1 MTSADSRF
9 PRTPWFAMVASGM
22 AGAGLF
28 ALRSQ
33 FRTNPG
39 RIAAVVAWTCNV
51 SGGCVRAHDARL

>member
-1 MTSADSRF
+1 
-9 PRTPWFAMVASGM
+9 MVASGM